1 MITVFAV
8 LRESGERLALVY
20 TKGED
25 VLCGIVTRTN
35 LFSKLEQG
43 TGAHVGECMV
53 KNPTAVSQHDPVL
66 VAINTMRDAGIKSVP
81 VLNNQH
87 IRHVVG
93 LLHTDDI
100 IAQVLAVPTG

>member
-1 MITVFAV
+1 M
-8 LRESGERLALVY
+8 RESGERLALVY
-20 TKGED
+20 TREEE

-43 TGAHVGECMV
+43 AGASVRECMV
-53 KNPTAVSQHDPVL
+53 RNPTAVSRDDPVM

-81 VLNNQH
+81 VLDNQFE
-87 IRHVVG
+87 RHVVG

-100 IAQVLAVPTG
+100 IAQVIAAQAGPA